1 MRKYVFIAAG
11 GALGAV
17 LRVAFKNIDYFQ
29 YSLTIPADTLL
40 INILGSFLLGLFLT
54 YTYERLDWH
63 PDIRLGIATGFIGA
77 FTTFSTMCKEIAAQ
91 LYSGRYYHAALY
103 VFLCVFAGAAAA
115 WLGVMLGQKM
125 ADDSKRRRKKT
136 FSGTP
141 SDAATSDYKGS
152 TDNRGPSD
160 DRRPPDDRGPGGV
173 KNR

>member
-29 YSLTIPADTLL
+29 YARIIPVDTLL

-77 FTTFSTMCKEIAAQ
+77 FTTFSTFMYEGVT
-91 LYSGRYYHAALY
+91 LYKDNEKKNAIIYIGVSLI
-103 VFLCVFAGAAAA
+103 
-115 WLGVMLGQKM
+115 LGVTGYFLGSFIAGRLSLM
-125 ADDSKRRRKKT
+125 
-136 FSGTP
+136 
-141 SDAATSDYKGS
+141 
-152 TDNRGPSD
+152 
-160 DRRPPDDRGPGGV
+160 
-173 KNR
+173 